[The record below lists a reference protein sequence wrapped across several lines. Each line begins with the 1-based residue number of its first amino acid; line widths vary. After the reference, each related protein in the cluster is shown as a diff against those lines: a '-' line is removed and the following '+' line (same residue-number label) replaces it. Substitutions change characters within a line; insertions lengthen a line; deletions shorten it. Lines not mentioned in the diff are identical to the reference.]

1 MAMRRTVPV
10 VLATLV
16 LAVAPTRGAAQH
28 ASDSSAYRLG
38 ATRSGLEARLEQVR
52 QQMQAAHPARSMA
65 AETTY
70 IRRRLAEG
78 DLRTG
83 DRVLIAVEDPLPLG
97 PTPERPMALGRSQE
111 QQLSD
116 TFTVGP
122 ALEIVLPGVGPVP
135 LYGVLR
141 AELEPYLAGKIGHS
155 IRDPV
160 VHAWPLVNL
169 GVTGEVA
176 RPGFYAIQPN
186 ALVSSLLAVAGGPT
200 KDAKLSK
207 MKVERDGKTVWQ
219 GQALSRA
226 LEQGRTLDQLRVQP
240 GDVLDVPTKHS
251 LESLFR
257 PLQFLALIGSIAVA
271 AYAIASHIRPP

>member
-1 MAMRRTVPV
+1 MAMCHTVPAV
-10 VLATLV
+10 FATLV
-16 LAVAPTRGAAQH
+16 LTVAPTRGAAQQ
-28 ASDSSAYRLG
+28 AGDSSAYRLA
-38 ATRSGLEARLEQVR
+38 ATRSELEARLEQLR
-52 QQMQAAHPARSMA
+52 QQIWAARPARRMA

-70 IRRRLAEG
+70 IRQRLEAG

-97 PTPERPMALGRSQE
+97 PTPERPMALGKSQE

-122 ALEIVLPGVGPVP
+122 AVEIVLPGVGPVSV
-135 LYGVLR
+135 YGVLR

-186 ALVSSLLAVAGGPT
+186 ALVSGLLAVAGGPT
-200 KDAKLSK
+200 KDAKLSS
-207 MKVERDGKTVWQ
+207 MKVERDGKAVWQ
-219 GQALSRA
+219 GKALRQAV
-226 LEQGRTLDQLRVQP
+226 EQGRTLDQLRMQP

-251 LESLFR
+251 LDSLFR
-257 PLQFLALIGSIAVA
+257 PLQFLALLGSITVAV
-271 AYAIASHIRPP
+271 YAIASHIRAP

>member
-1 MAMRRTVPV
+1 MAMRHTVPALLV
-10 VLATLV
+10 ALV
-16 LAVAPTRGAAQH
+16 LAGASTRGAAQP
-28 ASDSSAYRLG
+28 AADSTAYRLG
-38 ATRSGLEARLEQVR
+38 ATRSELEARLEQLR
-52 QQMQAAHPARSMA
+52 QQIWAARPARWMA

-70 IRRRLAEG
+70 IRRRLEAG

-97 PTPERPMALGRSQE
+97 PTPERPMALGKSQE

-122 ALEIVLPGVGPVP
+122 AGEIVLPGVGPVS
-135 LYGVLR
+135 LHGVLR

-186 ALVSSLLAVAGGPT
+186 ALVSGLLAAAGGPT
-200 KDAKLSK
+200 KDAKLSN
-207 MKVERDGKTVWQ
+207 MKVERDGKAVW
-219 GQALSRA
+219 GGKALRQAV
-226 LEQGRTLDQLRVQP
+226 EQGRTLDQLWMQP

-251 LESLFR
+251 LDSLFR
-257 PLQFLALIGSIAVA
+257 PLQFLALLGSITVAV
-271 AYAIASHIRPP
+271 YAIASHIRAP

>member
-1 MAMRRTVPV
+1 MVICRTVPV
-10 VLATLV
+10 VIATLV
-16 LAVAPTRGAAQH
+16 LAVAPSWGAAQQGG
-28 ASDSSAYRLG
+28 DSSAYRLG
-38 ATRSGLEARLEQVR
+38 ATRSQLEARLAQLH
-52 QQMQAAHPARSMA
+52 QQIAAARPARWMA

-70 IRRRLAEG
+70 IRRRLDEG

-83 DRVLIAVEDPLPLG
+83 DRVLIVVEDPLPLG

-122 ALEIVLPGVGPVP
+122 AMEIVLPGVGPVP

-141 AELEPYLAGKIGHS
+141 AELEPYLAGKIGRS

-186 ALVSSLLAVAGGPT
+186 ALVSGLLAVAGGPT
-200 KDAKLSK
+200 KDAKLGN
-207 MKVERDGKTVWQ
+207 MKVERDGKAVWQ
-219 GQALSRA
+219 GKALRRA
-226 LEQGRTLDQLRVQP
+226 VEQGRTLDQLWMQP

-251 LESLFR
+251 LDSLFR
-257 PLQFLALIGSIAVA
+257 PLQFLALLGSITVAV
-271 AYAIASHIRPP
+271 YAIASHIRAP